1 MTIVCG
7 LQLVETRTLTN
18 LQVNNTSWPGS
29 KFRLPLPRGVS
40 CNSHFLLFKSR
51 RLYEVTPEGKFFFTS
66 LMTASS
72 FSARKTTI
80 LRTMRQNKIRAG
92 AALNLLNMP
101 HNCWNCTRKLPTRR
115 TKSVPG
121 SLLVAV
127 ICHKVNTRQARVKLA
142 MMLNYGFI
150 RHIIPPLT
158 SSKAP
163 FPGHRPSC
171 RFARCHHHSQ
181 PAQGWMNNC
190 GILIRCSRIYIDCA
204 LVKIIRVRE
213 KLYF

>member
-101 HNCWNCTRKLPTRR
+101 HNSWNCTRYFQPGTLKAYRDRCLWLWSAIRWTHGKHGWSLQWCLITALSDTLFHPSPPPRRHFQAIGPVAALLGVTITRN
-115 TKSVPG
+115 
-121 SLLVAV
+121 LL
-127 ICHKVNTRQARVKLA
+127 RVEWTTVE
-142 MMLNYGFI
+142 F
-150 RHIIPPLT
+150 
-158 SSKAP
+158 
-163 FPGHRPSC
+163 
-171 RFARCHHHSQ
+171 
-181 PAQGWMNNC
+181 W
-190 GILIRCSRIYIDCA
+190 
-204 LVKIIRVRE
+204 
-213 KLYF
+213 